1 MTPHQPR
8 VAVLGGGILA
18 ASVVAHLARAGARAT
33 LVARGALARGNPR
46 RNAEVQ
52 SPSTRRPTH
61 SKYVLDRPGSPGG
74 PDHGQRLT

>member
-33 LVARGALARGNPR
+33 LVARGALDAMSG
-46 RNAEVQ
+46 
-52 SPSTRRPTH
+52 
-61 SKYVLDRPGSPGG
+61 
-74 PDHGQRLT
+74 